1 MTDPHPTDAIDVEKA
16 IADMTRAMVEGG
28 HWDERAVRVR
38 PELAECLHD
47 DRRFL
52 LEALAED
59 DETIDVSDIDDLHG
73 DLTGRHVDAVAE
85 WARNRAA
92 YCMGVLK
99 GIEPVDGMIPAWRA
113 VQCMPDDLRPKLGV
127 HWSWDPTY
135 GGGASV
141 HWPPEGDRENLP
153 EILMAAMIPVSSVDW
168 DVTLL
173 CAMDYMNGCD
183 ERELR
188 LLEDADVHLV
198 SMEVSAEPT
207 MVPDRLKTGCTA

>member
-1 MTDPHPTDAIDVEKA
+1 MNAGHPTDVIDVEKA
-16 IADMTRAMVEGG
+16 IAHMTRAMVEGG
-28 HWDERAVRVR
+28 FWDERAIRVR

-52 LEALAED
+52 LENLAEED
-59 DETIDVSDIDDLHG
+59 TAIDVDSLDDLHG
-73 DLTGRHVDAVAE
+73 DLTGHLRDAVSS
-85 WARNRAA
+85 WVRNRAA

-99 GIEPVDGMIPAWRA
+99 GIQPVNGMIPAWRA
-113 VQCMPDDLRPKLGV
+113 VQCLPDALRPKLGV
-127 HWSWDPTY
+127 HWSWDPSY

-153 EILMAAMIPVSSVDW
+153 EILLVGMIPVSSVDW
-168 DVTLL
+168 YVTLL

-188 LLEDADVHLV
+188 LLEDAPVRLV

-207 MVPDRLKTGCTA
+207 VVPDRLLEGCSA